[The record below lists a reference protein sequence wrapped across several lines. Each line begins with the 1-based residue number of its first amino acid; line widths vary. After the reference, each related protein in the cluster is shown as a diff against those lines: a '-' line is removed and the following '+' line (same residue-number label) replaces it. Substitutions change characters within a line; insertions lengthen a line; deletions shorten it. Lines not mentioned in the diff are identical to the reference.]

1 MIMLA
6 KAVSYGGNSVRYALE
21 KEKAKTVK
29 VNNLPDGLDPTSSW
43 YMMKHHCLLHQA
55 DRTVGRKL
63 ERFMVTFVLSPSKEE
78 SANFTMQDWA
88 NLQDEALEVLD
99 SIGLTPSR
107 MNKEVKTNFRNSM
120 NVGGLHSDS
129 KSGTLHLH
137 IDCCRV
143 DADGKTN
150 DVHDIHLRAMKAAE
164 IINMRHGW
172 KQPQAIRDIRHLELA
187 ECCKETLL
195 SMQEFSFDRYF
206 GLLRTRGYE
215 VKPRYD
221 KKGKL
226 VGYTVGKNASVFKAS
241 EIGRR
246 FMVSKLE
253 ATWQKLH
260 PRPTVVRAKPVFPLD
275 ASSETRTVRPVASST
290 HTATQSVAHGY
301 LLQSEQT
308 KQQKP
313 LSTLFSIDTGRERK
327 SVSIPNNVK
336 DIFTKEAE
344 VPADNDVASVMDVAH
359 VAMLLFVGYLDAAA
373 SMSASCGGG
382 GGSSPESGWGKK
394 YDEDDRKFA
403 HRCVQMA
410 HSMCKPKPRQRR
422 RGFHR

>member
-29 VNNLPDGLDPTSSW
+29 VNNLPDGLDPTSIW
-43 YMMKHHCLLHQA
+43 YMMKHHCQLHQA

-99 SIGLTPSR
+99 SIGLTPKR

-143 DADGKTN
+143 DGDGQTN

-172 KQPQAIRDIRHLELA
+172 KQPQEIRNMRCQELA
-187 ECCKETLL
+187 ECCEDTLRN
-195 SMQEFSFDRYF
+195 MQEFSFDRYF
-206 GLLRTRGYE
+206 GLLRTKGYE

-253 ATWQKLH
+253 TTWQKLH
-260 PRPTVVRAKPVFPLD
+260 PKPTQVKMIF
-275 ASSETRTVRPVASST
+275 SSP
-290 HTATQSVAHGY
+290 SVAPSARSARPA
-301 LLQSEQT
+301 LQTSPSIQPRVVVGHHPQVELS
-308 KQQKP
+308 KPQKP
-313 LSTLFSIDTGRERK
+313 TYSDFAIRIGNETKWI
-327 SVSIPNNVK
+327 SIPDEVK
-336 DIFTKEAE
+336 NIFTDGIQIPEGNEEAT
-344 VPADNDVASVMDVAH
+344 VQDITH
-359 VAMLLFVGYLDAAA
+359 VAMLLFAGYLDAAT
-373 SMSASCGGG
+373 SMSESCGGG
-382 GGSSPESGWGKK
+382 GDSPKSGWSRKE
-394 YDEDDRKFA
+394 DEDDWKFA

-410 HSMCKPKPRQRR
+410 HSMCKPKPRTRS
-422 RGFHR
+422 FHR

>member
-21 KEKAKTVK
+21 KEKARTVK
-29 VNNLPDGLDPTSSW
+29 VNNLPDGLDPTSIW
-43 YMMKHHCLLHQA
+43 YMMKHHCQLHQA

-99 SIGLTPSR
+99 SIGLTPNR
-107 MNKEVKTNFRNSM
+107 MKKEVKTNFRNSM

-143 DADGKTN
+143 DGDGKTN

-172 KQPQAIRDIRHLELA
+172 KQPQEIRNMRCQELA
-187 ECCKETLL
+187 ECCEDTLRN
-195 SMQEFSFDRYF
+195 MQEFSFDRYF

-241 EIGRR
+241 EIGRK

-260 PRPTVVRAKPVFPLD
+260 PKPTQVKMIFSSPSVTPSVRSARPALQTSPSIQPRVVVGHHPQVELSKP
-275 ASSETRTVRPVASST
+275 
-290 HTATQSVAHGY
+290 
-301 LLQSEQT
+301 
-308 KQQKP
+308 QKP
-313 LSTLFSIDTGRERK
+313 TYSDFAIRIGNETK
-327 SVSIPNNVK
+327 WVSIPDDVK
-336 DIFTKEAE
+336 NIFTDGIQIPEGNEEAT
-344 VPADNDVASVMDVAH
+344 VQDITH
-359 VAMLLFVGYLDAAA
+359 VAMLLFAGYLDAAT
-373 SMSASCGGG
+373 SMSESCGGG
-382 GGSSPESGWGKK
+382 GGSSPQSGWGKK
-394 YDEDDRKFA
+394 YDEDDWKFA

-410 HSMCKPKPRQRR
+410 HSMCKPKPRTRS
-422 RGFHR
+422 FHR

>member
-1 MIMLA
+1 MNGSFA
-6 KAVSYGGNSVRYALE
+6 SVSHAGITIS
-21 KEKAKTVK
+21 
-29 VNNLPDGLDPTSSW
+29 
-43 YMMKHHCLLHQA
+43 
-55 DRTVGRKL
+55 
-63 ERFMVTFVLSPSKEE
+63 LS
-78 SANFTMQDWA
+78 
-88 NLQDEALEVLD
+88 
-99 SIGLTPSR
+99 
-107 MNKEVKTNFRNSM
+107 NSM

-143 DADGKTN
+143 DGDGKTN
-150 DVHDIHLRAMKAAE
+150 DVHDIHLRAM
-164 IINMRHGW
+164 
-172 KQPQAIRDIRHLELA
+172 
-187 ECCKETLL
+187 
-195 SMQEFSFDRYF
+195 
-206 GLLRTRGYE
+206 
-215 VKPRYD
+215 
-221 KKGKL
+221 
-226 VGYTVGKNASVFKAS
+226 KNASVFKAS

>member
-29 VNNLPDGLDPTSSW
+29 VNNMPDGLDPTSIW
-43 YMMKHHCLLHQA
+43 YMMKHHCQLHQA

-78 SANFTMQDWA
+78 SAHFTMDDWA
-88 NLQDEALEVLD
+88 RLQDEALEVLD
-99 SIGLTPSR
+99 SVGLTPKG
-107 MNKEVKTNFRNSM
+107 MDKEVKTNFRNSM

-143 DADGKTN
+143 DGDGKTN

-172 KQPQAIRDIRHLELA
+172 EQPQEIRNLRLQELA
-187 ECCKETLL
+187 ECCKDTLRN
-195 SMQEFSFDRYF
+195 MQEFSFDRYF
-206 GLLRTRGYE
+206 RQLRTKGYE
-215 VKPRYD
+215 VKTRYD

-241 EIGRR
+241 EIGRK
-246 FMVSKLE
+246 FMASRLE
-253 ATWQKLH
+253 STWRRLH
-260 PRPTVVRAKPVFPLD
+260 PETTMVRTKPVSSSINPSATRPVRPALHPTATAQPNVVRGGMPQVEQPKPQMPSYSDFGIKTGN
-275 ASSETRTVRPVASST
+275 ET
-290 HTATQSVAHGY
+290 
-301 LLQSEQT
+301 
-308 KQQKP
+308 KW
-313 LSTLFSIDTGRERK
+313 
-327 SVSIPNNVK
+327 VSIPDEVK
-336 DIFTKEAE
+336 DIFTDGIQI
-344 VPADNDVASVMDVAH
+344 PDGNDKATVEDITH
-359 VAMLLFVGYLDAAA
+359 VAMLLFAGYLDAATA
-373 SMSASCGGG
+373 MSESCGGG
-382 GGSSPESGWGKK
+382 GGSAPQSGWGKK
-394 YDEDDRKFA
+394 DDEDDWKFA

-410 HSMCKPKPRQRR
+410 HSMCKPKPRTRSY
-422 RGFHR
+422 HR